1 MYVYKIIRVFLIAF
15 LITYFSGCIW
25 FFVVTSFREN
35 NAFYD
40 KFLSNDNL
48 TNWDKLII
56 CCYFSLTTLST
67 VGYGDYY
74 PISDTE
80 IITAIFYMICGVAFF
95 SYIMGSFIEI
105 LSNYQKKMGI
115 TSK

>member
-1 MYVYKIIRVFLIAF
+1 MQQYLIYVYKIVRVFMIAI

-25 FFVVTSFREN
+25 YFIVSSFRED

-40 KFLSNDNL
+40 TFLNKPGIDNM
-48 TNWDKLII
+48 TKLII

-74 PISDTE
+74 PISDLE
-80 IITAIFYMICGVAFF
+80 IITSIIYMICGVAFF
-95 SYIMGSFIEI
+95 SYVMTSFIEI
-105 LSNYQKKMGI
+105 LSNY
-115 TSK
+115 